1 MLAGKKKAIVIG
13 ERDGV
18 ASPAIEECLKTI
30 DVESIYSLTQCY
42 V

>member
-1 MLAGKKKAIVIG
+1 MLAGRKKAIVIG

-18 ASPAIEECLKTI
+18 ASPAIEACLDTI
-30 DVESIYSLTQCY
+30 GVESIYSLTQCY